1 MKVIQISDIHI
12 MPNESALAS
21 KHLANFDRAIDFINA
36 NADKINADLIIVTG
50 DISHDGDIPSYERF
64 FKIMNRTSLPF
75 YFFPGNHD
83 NKKNLDDAAHKQG
96 GNYDINS
103 FEDDEWRMLSIDSVV
118 DKEDFGRVSTHA
130 LDTLEKAIAASGNKK
145 VAVFLHHHPIP
156 VGTPIVDS
164 CMLNN
169 AEELLSLCQRLNVK
183 FIGSGHAHTLFQRKL
198 GETLISVS
206 PAICSQWKNGTSD
219 VSSIDNSAFSVI
231 TFDEHIHVEPWFI

>member
-21 KHLANFDRAIDFINA
+21 KHLANFERVIDFINS

-50 DISHDGDIPSYERF
+50 DISHDGDVPSYERF
-64 FKIMNRTSLPF
+64 FEVMNRVSLPF
-75 YFFPGNHD
+75 YLFPGNHD
-83 NKKNLDDAAHKQG
+83 NKKNLQDAALRQG

-118 DKEDFGRVSTHA
+118 DNEDFGMVSKQA
-130 LDTLEKAIAASGNKK
+130 LETLEQSIISSKNRKI
-145 VAVFLHHHPIP
+145 AVFLHHHPIP

-169 AEELLSLCQRLNVK
+169 ADELLNLCQRLNVK
-183 FIGSGHAHTLFQRKL
+183 FIGSGHAHTLFQRKV
-198 GETLISVS
+198 GETLVSVS
-206 PAICSQWKNGTSD
+206 PAVCSQWKNGTNT
-219 VSSIDNSAFSVI
+219 VSSIDNCAFSVV
-231 TFDEHIHVEPWFI
+231 TLDVHVHVEPWFI

>member
-21 KHLANFDRAIDFINA
+21 KHLANFEKAIDFINA
-36 NADKINADLIIVTG
+36 NANQIKADLIIVTG

-64 FKIMNRTSLPF
+64 FNVMSRVSLPF
-75 YFFPGNHD
+75 YLFPGNHD
-83 NKKNLDDAAHKQG
+83 SKKNLSDVARQQG

-103 FEDDEWRMLSIDSVV
+103 FEDDEWRMLTIDSVV
-118 DKEDFGRVSTHA
+118 DNEDFGWVSKQA
-130 LDTLEKAIAASGNKK
+130 LETLEEAIISSKNKK
-145 VAVFLHHHPIP
+145 IAIFLHHHPLP

-169 AEELLSLCQRLNVK
+169 AGELLSLCHRLNVK
-183 FIGSGHAHTLFQRKL
+183 FIGSGHAHTLFQRKM
-198 GETLISVS
+198 GDTLVSVS
-206 PAICSQWKNGTSD
+206 PAICSQWKNGTSE
-219 VSSIDNSAFSVI
+219 VSSIDNTAFSVI